1 MTIYTAIIGACA
13 HFVRSPNATI
23 AARTLGVKRVA
34 TLADG
39 WIPTTDGIARTYD
52 AWANQPDTQAR
63 REHYSSKAAPTKSE
77 SFDNAAL
84 LRLIG

>member
-1 MTIYTAIIGACA
+1 MSIYTAIIAATA
-13 HFVRSPNATI
+13 HFVRAPNAQI

-52 AWANQPDTQAR
+52 AWANQPDTTAR
-63 REHYSSKAAPTKSE
+63 REHYPSKAAPTKSE
-77 SFDNAAL
+77 AFNNAAL

>member
-1 MTIYTAIIGACA
+1 MTIYTAIIGAVA

-23 AARTLGVKRVA
+23 AARQLNVKRVA

-39 WIPTTDGIARTYD
+39 WIPTTNGIARTYD
-52 AWANQPDTQAR
+52 AWANQPDTTAR
-63 REHYSSKAAPTKSE
+63 CEYYPSKAAPTKREAFSNE
-77 SFDNAAL
+77 AL